1 MSLSRRG
8 FLYSAAAVP
17 ILSEGVL
24 SEMAAG
30 PVPAAAPDVWLRLS
44 NNENPWGPCPGACDA
59 VIKAAP
65 KGSRYPQAQR
75 EQMQTR
81 LAKLHDVDREMIV
94 VGNGSGEILRMA
106 VGAFAKTRNSV
117 VVADPTY
124 EACGRYAA
132 AVGATFR
139 KVPMTSDFR
148 HDLPKMNTGTSAD
161 LIYLC
166 NPNNPTSSLTP
177 KQEVDAMVAYMPSR
191 SVALIDEAYC
201 HFVDDSSFESAE
213 KHVKAGKNVVVARTF
228 SKIYGLA
235 GYRVGYAI
243 APKELAEEMRR
254 HVLDNNVNMMGLEAA
269 LASLDVA
276 DLVPRNREKNQKS
289 RKVLLDWCDRNKMK
303 YAPAHANFVFFHI
316 NRPVA
321 PVIQA
326 LRARG
331 VAVGRPFPPL
341 TDWMRVSVG
350 TDDEMRSFIREFEA
364 LKA

>member
-8 FLYSAAAVP
+8 FLFSAAAVP

-24 SEMAAG
+24 AEMAAG
-30 PVPAAAPDVWLRLS
+30 PVPATAPEVWLRLS
-44 NNENPWGPCPGACDA
+44 NNENPWGPCQGACDA

-106 VGAFAKTRNSV
+106 VGAFAANQRNV

-124 EACGRYAA
+124 EACGRYADATGSA
-132 AVGATFR
+132 AL
-139 KVPMTSDFR
+139 KVALTSDFR
-148 HDLPKMNTGTSAD
+148 HDLRKMAASKAG
-161 LIYLC
+161 LIYVC
-166 NPNNPTSSLTP
+166 NPNNPTASLTP
-177 KQEVDAMVAYMPSR
+177 KQEVDAMVAAMPAGT
-191 SVALIDEAYC
+191 VALIDEAYC
-201 HFVDDSSFESAE
+201 HFVDDPSFETAI
-213 KHVKAGKNVVVARTF
+213 KHVQAGKDVVVARTF

-235 GYRVGYAI
+235 GYRVGYAV
-243 APKELAEEMRR
+243 ARKELAVALRR
-254 HVLDNNVNMMGLEAA
+254 QILDNNVNMMGLEAA
-269 LASLDVA
+269 MASLDVA

-289 RKVLLDWCDRNKMK
+289 RRILLDWCDRNKMK

-321 PVIQA
+321 PVVQGM
-326 LRARG
+326 RARG
-331 VAVGRPFPPL
+331 VSVGRPFPPFN
-341 TDWMRVSVG
+341 DWMRVSVG
-350 TDDEMRSFIREFEA
+350 TEEEMRSFLREYEA
-364 LKA
+364 LQA

>member
-8 FLYSAAAVP
+8 FLYSAAAIPV
-17 ILSEGVL
+17 LSEGVL

-30 PVPAAAPDVWLRLS
+30 PVPADAPAVWLRLS

-65 KGSRYPQAQR
+65 KGSRYPQGQR

-94 VGNGSGEILRMA
+94 VGNGSGEVLRMA
-106 VGAFAKTRNSV
+106 IGAFASNRRNV

-124 EACGRYAA
+124 EACSRYAA
-132 AVGATFR
+132 AIGVEAL
-139 KVPMTSDFR
+139 KVPLTSDFR
-148 HDLPKMNTGTSAD
+148 HDVRKMAATKAG
-161 LIYLC
+161 LIYIC
-166 NPNNPTSSLTP
+166 NPNNPTASLTP
-177 KQEVDAMVAYMPSR
+177 KQEVDAMVAAMPAG

-201 HFVDDSSFESAE
+201 HFVDDPSFESAI
-213 KHVKAGKNVVVARTF
+213 KHVVAGKDVVIARTF

-243 APKELAEEMRR
+243 ARKELAVELRKQI
-254 HVLDNNVNMMGLEAA
+254 LDNNLNMMGLEAA
-269 LASLDVA
+269 MASLDVA
-276 DLVPRNREKNQKS
+276 DLVPRNREKNQRS
-289 RKVLLDWCDRNKMK
+289 RKLLLDWCDRNKMK

-316 NRPVA
+316 GKPVA

-326 LRARG
+326 MRARG
-331 VAVGRPFPPL
+331 VAIGRPFPPL
-341 TDWMRVSVG
+341 NEWLRVSVG
-350 TDDEMRSFIREFEA
+350 TDDEMRSFIKEYEA

>member
-8 FLYSAAAVP
+8 FLVSAAAVP

-30 PVPAAAPDVWLRLS
+30 PVPATAPDVWLRLS
-44 NNENPWGPCPGACDA
+44 NNENPWGPCQGACDA

-81 LAKLHDVDREMIV
+81 LAKLHDVDREMII

-106 VGAFAKTRNSV
+106 VGAFAANQRNI

-132 AVGATFR
+132 AIGSTAV
-139 KVPMTSDFR
+139 KVALTSDFR
-148 HDLPKMNTGTSAD
+148 HDLRKMAATKAG
-161 LIYLC
+161 LIYVC
-166 NPNNPTSSLTP
+166 NPNNPTASLTP
-177 KQEVDAMVAYMPSR
+177 MQEVDAMVAAMPAG

-201 HFVDDSSFESAE
+201 HFVDDPPFETAI
-213 KHVKAGKNVVVARTF
+213 KHVVTGKDVVVARTF

-243 APKELAEEMRR
+243 AKKPLADAMRR
-254 HVLDNNVNMMGLEAA
+254 QILDNNLNMMGLEAA

-289 RKVLLDWCDRNKMK
+289 RRILLDWCDRHKMK
-303 YAPAHANFVFFHI
+303 YAPAHTNFVFFHI

-341 TDWMRVSVG
+341 LDWMRVSIG
-350 TDDEMRSFIREFEA
+350 TDDEMRKFIREFEA
-364 LKA
+364 VLA

>member
-8 FLYSAAAVP
+8 FLFSAAAVP

-30 PVPAAAPDVWLRLS
+30 QAPAAAPAVWLRLS
-44 NNENPWGPCPGACDA
+44 NNENPWGPCQGACDA

-65 KGSRYPQAQR
+65 KGSRYPQVQR

-106 VGAFAKTRNSV
+106 VGAFASNQRNV

-132 AVGATFR
+132 AIGVQAP
-139 KVPMTSDFR
+139 KVPLTSDFR
-148 HDLPKMNTGTSAD
+148 HDLRKMAATKAG
-161 LIYLC
+161 LIYVC
-166 NPNNPTSSLTP
+166 NPNNPTASLTP
-177 KQEVDAMVAYMPSR
+177 KQDIDAMVAAMPAG

-213 KHVKAGKNVVVARTF
+213 KHVKAGKDVVIARTF

-243 APKELAEEMRR
+243 ARKELAVELRKQI
-254 HVLDNNVNMMGLEAA
+254 LDNNVNMMGLEAA

-303 YAPAHANFVFFHI
+303 YAPSHANFVFFHI
-316 NRPVA
+316 NRPVT

-341 TDWMRVSVG
+341 TDWMRVSIG

-364 LKA
+364 LQA